1 MQMVGGPPT
10 QLVTMNMLRAAKMQY
25 EAGNATDGA
34 VHVGEAELYDLSAM
48 MDPALVQANGG
59 ADAGVLVLRG
69 FAQRLMGEDAPAQI
83 EHELELQ
90 MRNGK
95 IDKQAN
101 MYERV
106 VTKHARWN
114 NVMAGYDQEPDIA
127 NKRGTI
133 VRIADYP
140 FINYLTSLA
149 AMWMQQ
155 DNPLV
160 CEQNR
165 YYDVF
170 GPGTDPS
177 KKGCGIGWHGDK
189 EREIVFG
196 YRAGK
201 ATEAM
206 PLYFQAHH
214 WYVPVGPKT
223 CVPLRNG
230 DVYIMSSKAV
240 GTDYGCPSLLTWRH
254 AAGNPDVY
262 KGIKDNPSAEER
274 AEIKRRK
281 EERKEAKEAK
291 LQSAIDKSKKIV
303 RTSPFV
309 R

>member
-1 MQMVGGPPT
+1 MQMIGGPPS
-10 QLVTMNMLRAAKMQY
+10 QLVTMDMLRAAKMQY
-25 EAGNATDGA
+25 EAGNAGDST
-34 VHVGEAELYDLSAM
+34 VHMGKAELYDLSAM
-48 MDPALVQANGG
+48 MNPALVQAHGG

-95 IDKQAN
+95 IDKKAN
-101 MYERV
+101 MYEKV

-114 NVMAGYDQEPDIA
+114 NVMADYDQEPDVA
-127 NKRGTI
+127 NKKGTI

-140 FINYLTSLA
+140 FIDYLTSLA
-149 AMWMQQ
+149 AEWMRQM
-155 DNPLV
+155 NPLI

-214 WYVPVGPKT
+214 WHVPVGPKT
-223 CVPLRNG
+223 CLKLRNG
-230 DVYIMSSKAV
+230 DVYIMTSKAV
-240 GTDYGCPSLLTWRH
+240 GTDCGSPSRLTWRH

-262 KGIKDNPSAEER
+262 KGVQDNPSAEER
-274 AEIKRRK
+274 AEMKRRK
-281 EERKEAKEAK
+281 EERKEDK
-291 LQSAIDKSKKIV
+291 LRSAIAKDTKIV
-303 RTSPFV
+303 RKSPFL